1 MRNGDKPDP
10 VKLLREARLRG
21 REPLGRLL
29 DLYRNYLH
37 LVARTQ
43 IDLRLRAQASP
54 SDLVQDTFLEAYR
67 DFAQFQGNTEA
78 ELVAWLRRILVHNL
92 GRLVQRQVL
101 AQKRTVRREVA
112 LRQHLADLE
121 SSAARVEAALVS
133 PFSSPSAQAQRREL
147 AAVLADQLAR
157 LPADSREVIVLRNL
171 EGLSFDD
178 VARRMGRSAGAVRVL
193 WMRALDRLRLLL
205 KEEDLI

>member
-1 MRNGDKPDP
+1 MHHRDRPDP
-10 VKLLREARLRG
+10 GKLLSEARRLG
-21 REPLGRLL
+21 GEALGRLL
-29 DLYRNYLH
+29 VLYRNYLH

-43 IDLRLRAQASP
+43 IGLPLRARVSA
-54 SDLVQDTFLEAYR
+54 SDLVQETFLEAYR
-67 DFAQFQGNTEA
+67 DFGQFRGAGEA

-112 LRQHLADLE
+112 LRQQLADLE
-121 SSAARVEAALVS
+121 RSAARVEAALVS

-157 LPADSREVIVLRNL
+157 LPPDSREVIVLRNL
-171 EGLSFDD
+171 EGLPFEE
-178 VARRMGRSAGAVRVL
+178 VARHMGRTAGAVRVL
-193 WMRALDRLRLLL
+193 WLRALDRLRQLL

>member
-10 VKLLREARLRG
+10 GKLLREARCRG
-21 REPLGRLL
+21 GEALGRLL
-29 DLYRNYLH
+29 ELYRNYMN

-43 IDLRLRAQASP
+43 IDLHLQARASP
-54 SDLVQDTFLEAYR
+54 SDLVQETFLEAYR
-67 DFAQFQGNTEA
+67 DFGQFQGDTEA
-78 ELVAWLRRILVHNL
+78 ALVAWLRRILVHNL

-112 LRQHLADLE
+112 LQQLADLE
-121 SSAARVEAALVS
+121 RSAARVEAALVS

-171 EGLSFDD
+171 EGLSFDE
-178 VARRMGRSAGAVRVL
+178 VAGRMGRTAGAVRVL
-193 WMRALDRLRLLL
+193 WMRALDRLRVLL